1 MVEDGITVS
10 CAIRREAITRLTDPR
25 TAQSFRDA
33 GWERVRAISWDRGW
47 GSTHGGWLMVMAEA
61 VNAAQTSVV
70 IPAFNE
76 AATIGAVVRD
86 LSSAARWLEILV
98 IDDGSTDE
106 TGAEA
111 AAAGAR
117 VIRHPYNKGNGAAVK
132 SGIRQATGR
141 FVLIA
146 DADGQHRAADATRL
160 VSHLD
165 AYDLVVGARSG
176 HSQASLA
183 RRLGNAAL
191 NSIASY
197 LTQHPIPDLTSGF
210 RAARREYLLEFIHL
224 LPNGFSTPTTTTL
237 AFMRAGYSVRFEPV
251 EAAQRVGVS
260 KVHLGADGFSFF
272 LILLKVITIFSPLRI
287 FAPVSA
293 ALFLLGAGYGVWTIV
308 TQSHVT
314 NSSVLLILVSVVI
327 LLVGLVSEQIS
338 SLRIEGRRS

>member
-1 MVEDGITVS
+1 M
-10 CAIRREAITRLTDPR
+10 A
-25 TAQSFRDA
+25 DA
-33 GWERVRAISWDRGW
+33 LN
-47 GSTHGGWLMVMAEA
+47 T
-61 VNAAQTSVV
+61 AQTSVV

-76 AATIGAVVRD
+76 AASIGAVVCD
-86 LSSAARWLEILV
+86 LAAAARWLEILV
-98 IDDGSTDE
+98 VDDGSSDQ
-106 TGAEA
+106 TGANA

-132 SGIRQATGR
+132 SGIRQATGV
-141 FVLIA
+141 FILIA
-146 DADGQHRAADATRL
+146 DADGQHRPADATRL
-160 VSHLD
+160 VSRLD

-176 HSQASLA
+176 QTQASLA
-183 RRLGNAAL
+183 RRIGNGLL
-191 NSIASY
+191 NGIASY
-197 LTQHPIPDLTSGF
+197 LTQQNIPDLTSGF

-251 EAAQRVGVS
+251 EAAQRSGVS
-260 KVHLGADGFSFF
+260 KIHLGADGFNFF

-293 ALFLLGAGYGVWTIV
+293 AAFLLGAAYGAWTIA

-314 NSSVLLILVSVVI
+314 NSSVLLILLSVVI

-338 SLRIEGRRS
+338 ALRIEGRR